1 MMEDDAMADFDMI
14 FSDKEREE
22 KEKAKITP
30 LILKDVTDE
39 EYEQAMEEFYNDI
52 YFGFWRK

>member
-1 MMEDDAMADFDMI
+1 MADFDLI
-14 FSDKEREE
+14 FSDEEREE

-30 LILKDVTDE
+30 LILKDVTKE

-52 YFGFWRK
+52 FNGFWRKK

>member
-22 KEKAKITP
+22 KEKEKITP

-52 YFGFWRK
+52 NFGFWRK